1 MEYFGFFSF
10 IMVLVLM
17 GKVSRLER
25 ILRDNG
31 IRPGGASG
39 LGDQVR
45 KQVRKQVGKTVTL
58 TLETNDGDLMGKVC
72 KVLDAD
78 EDWALV
84 LANEGKK
91 DQCEKLI
98 RLDSVKQIKVK

>member
-1 MEYFGFFSF
+1 MEYFGVFSF

-25 ILRDNG
+25 LLRENG
-31 IRPGGASG
+31 IGSVRAAG
-39 LGDQVR
+39 LGEQVR
-45 KQVRKQVGKTVTL
+45 KQIGRTVELTVEAGDFEMYGKA
-58 TLETNDGDLMGKVC
+58 C
-72 KVLDAD
+72 KILDAD

-91 DQCEKLI
+91 DECEKLI
-98 RLDSVKQIKVK
+98 RLDSVKQIKVR

>member
-1 MEYFGFFSF
+1 MEYFAIFSF

-25 ILRDNG
+25 VLRENG
-31 IRPGGASG
+31 ITAKGAAG
-39 LGDQVR
+39 LGDQL
-45 KQVRKQVGKTVTL
+45 RKQVGQTVIL
-58 TLETNDGDLMGKVC
+58 TLETSDGDLVGKPC

-78 EDWALV
+78 ETWALV
-84 LANEGKK
+84 RANEGKK
-91 DQCEKLI
+91 NECEKLI

>member
-1 MEYFGFFSF
+1 MEYFGVFSF
-10 IMVLVLM
+10 VMVLVLM
-17 GKVSRLER
+17 SKVSRLER

-31 IRPGGASG
+31 LSAKRTAG
-39 LGDQVR
+39 LGEQI
-45 KQVRKQVGKTVTL
+45 RKQVGKTVML
-58 TLETNDGDLMGKVC
+58 TVEAGDGDVMGKEC
-72 KVLDAD
+72 KILDAD

-91 DQCEKLI
+91 NQCEKLI

>member
-1 MEYFGFFSF
+1 MEYFGIFSF

-17 GKVSRLER
+17 GKVSRLEH

-31 IRPGGASG
+31 IGPVRAAG
-39 LGDQVR
+39 LGDQL
-45 KQVRKQVGKTVTL
+45 RKQVGNTVTL
-58 TLETNDGDLMGKVC
+58 TVEAGDGDLLGKEC
-72 KVLDAD
+72 RILDAD
-78 EDWALV
+78 ESWALV

-91 DQCEKLI
+91 NECEKLI

>member
-1 MEYFGFFSF
+1 MEYMGVFAF
-10 IMVLVLM
+10 VLVLCLY
-17 GKVSRLER
+17 GKVHQLER

-31 IRPGGASG
+31 LGSKRTAG

-45 KQVRKQVGKTVTL
+45 KQIGRTVELTVETGDFDVYGKI
-58 TLETNDGDLMGKVC
+58 C
-72 KVLDAD
+72 KILDAD

-91 DQCEKLI
+91 KECEKLI

>member
-1 MEYFGFFSF
+1 MEYFGVFAF

-31 IRPGGASG
+31 IGNLRAAG
-39 LGDQVR
+39 LGEQVR
-45 KQVRKQVGKTVTL
+45 KQIGRTVELTVEAGDFDLYGKA
-58 TLETNDGDLMGKVC
+58 C
-72 KVLDAD
+72 KILDAD
-78 EDWALV
+78 EGWALV

-91 DQCEKLI
+91 DECEKLI

>member
-1 MEYFGFFSF
+1 MEYFGVFSF

-31 IRPGGASG
+31 IGTVRAAG
-39 LGDQVR
+39 LGEQVR
-45 KQVRKQVGKTVTL
+45 KQIGRAVEL
-58 TLETNDGDLMGKVC
+58 TLETSDGDIMGKEC
-72 KVLDAD
+72 KILDAD

-91 DQCEKLI
+91 NECEKLI

>member
-1 MEYFGFFSF
+1 MEYFGVFAF

-17 GKVSRLER
+17 GKVGRLER
-25 ILRDNG
+25 ILRENG
-31 IRPGGASG
+31 IGSARAAG
-39 LGDQVR
+39 LGEQVR
-45 KQVRKQVGKTVTL
+45 KQIGRTVELTVEAGDFDVYGKQ
-58 TLETNDGDLMGKVC
+58 C
-72 KVLDAD
+72 KILDAD

-91 DQCEKLI
+91 NECEKLI

>member
-1 MEYFGFFSF
+1 MEYFGVFSF
-10 IMVLVLM
+10 VMVLVLM

-25 ILRDNG
+25 ILRENG
-31 IRPGGASG
+31 LGAKRIAG

-45 KQVRKQVGKTVTL
+45 KQIGRTVELTVEAGDFDVYGK
-58 TLETNDGDLMGKVC
+58 KC
-72 KVLDAD
+72 KILDAD

-84 LANEGKK
+84 LAGEGTKK
-91 DQCEKLI
+91 ECEKLI

>member
-1 MEYFGFFSF
+1 MEYFGVYSF

-31 IRPGGASG
+31 IGAVRAAG
-39 LGDQVR
+39 LGEQM
-45 KQVRKQVGKTVTL
+45 RKQVGNTVTL
-58 TLETNDGDLMGKVC
+58 TVEAGDGDLVGKEC
-72 KVLDAD
+72 KILDAD
-78 EDWALV
+78 ESWALV

-91 DQCEKLI
+91 NECEKLI

>member
-1 MEYFGFFSF
+1 MEYFGIFSF

-31 IRPGGASG
+31 IGPGRVEG
-39 LGDQVR
+39 LGEQM
-45 KQVRKQVGKTVTL
+45 RKQVGNTVTL
-58 TLETNDGDLMGKVC
+58 TVEAGDGDLLGKEC
-72 KVLDAD
+72 KILDAD
-78 EDWALV
+78 ESWALV

-91 DQCEKLI
+91 NECEKLI